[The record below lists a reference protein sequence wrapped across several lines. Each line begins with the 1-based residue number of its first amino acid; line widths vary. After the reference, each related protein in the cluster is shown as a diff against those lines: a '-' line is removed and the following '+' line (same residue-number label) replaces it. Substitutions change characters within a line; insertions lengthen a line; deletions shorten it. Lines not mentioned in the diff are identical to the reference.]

1 MKWQPGLQWEPPWL
15 WREEYQPSKIT
26 RLGHQ
31 AEKSKARDSA
41 GREYCNCHEKNNQKC
56 SFLMAGS
63 RSKCQETNTWKESE
77 NVRLKVGNWQM
88 VVLGWNSITITA
100 LLLTLQ
106 AVNVTE
112 LWKAQGGPQDPR
124 QKESCAP
131 CDAIMVPMVLCTG
144 GFPMWDW
151 SPPSVAA
158 PFYSSSTGRDITG
171 RWIQEPEYR
180 TLGFLA
186 IPFKELP
193 LTHSHCVLNELHNS

>member
-41 GREYCNCHEKNNQKC
+41 GRGYCNCHEKNNQKC

-112 LWKAQGGPQDPR
+112 LWKAQGDPKTPGRRKAVLPVMPSWFPWFSALVVSQCETGPRLAWRPLSILRR
-124 QKESCAP
+124 QGETSQA
-131 CDAIMVPMVLCTG
+131 G
-144 GFPMWDW
+144 
-151 SPPSVAA
+151 
-158 PFYSSSTGRDITG
+158 
-171 RWIQEPEYR
+171 EYR
-180 TLGFLA
+180 N
-186 IPFKELP
+186 
-193 LTHSHCVLNELHNS
+193 LNIEH